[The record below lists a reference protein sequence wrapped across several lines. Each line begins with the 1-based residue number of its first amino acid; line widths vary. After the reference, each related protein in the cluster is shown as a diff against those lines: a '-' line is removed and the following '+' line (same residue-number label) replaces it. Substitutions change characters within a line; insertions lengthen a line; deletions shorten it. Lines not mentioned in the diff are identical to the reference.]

1 MSARASCKFVLPK
14 EIYAFFL
21 WIGEKISL
29 KLRLLILRIGEKISL
44 RLGDAKFYKL

>member
-21 WIGEKISL
+21 WTGEKIGL
-29 KLRLLILRIGEKISL
+29 KLRLQILRIGEKISL